1 MNEIYIFLVIGLVTT
16 VLGHCIQ
23 SRCSR
28 IVTPCLELD
37 RVVLD
42 NNSRGQDTTIENNVI
57 SPHVVAGAVN

>member
-1 MNEIYIFLVIGLVTT
+1 MNELYIFLIIGLVTT

-42 NNSRGQDTTIENNVI
+42 NNGRGQDTTADNNTTT
-57 SPHVVAGAVN
+57 PHVVAGAVN